1 MLALPFSRLK
11 PNPKLEKTMPTRK
24 SPTLT
29 VAPLPVQIALD
40 RGDHEMHAAVLPP
53 GATRPVQEIFK
64 TGAETLHGFI
74 RRWQQAHPGHVLEI
88 AFEQPAPGLLH
99 ALMDLP
105 GVELYPMNPSQTAR
119 YREVLNSSRKKD
131 DATDALVILE
141 LLKTHRQHFPKW
153 EPESPSI
160 RRLRLLVE
168 GRRKA
173 VDERTQAVL
182 SLIGLLKIYYPQA
195 LELCGDNVH
204 GPITLAFLKRWPTLQ
219 ALKQSTAATIR
230 AFYYGHQVRSRK
242 AIEARLSLV
251 EKAEPLTS
259 DAPLLE
265 ACGLRLGLLLDQIRM
280 INVHVASYENQI
292 DALAVEQPQYAIVQS
307 FPGVGRV
314 IGARLLAALGSRKEN
329 LPHALNLACMSGI
342 APIVKR
348 SGKSTSTQRRMAR
361 PVFLHQTLMEF
372 AESSIKSCLWAQAF
386 FRLKRAQGK
395 GRWESVRALAY
406 KWIRILHHCWRHDIP
421 YDDNRYLAQLRLKGS
436 PLLPYLDQLLAT
448 PNPTSI
454 LNKPT
459 EA

>member
-1 MLALPFSRLK
+1 M
-11 PNPKLEKTMPTRK
+11 
-24 SPTLT
+24 
-29 VAPLPVQIALD
+29 
-40 RGDHEMHAAVLPP
+40 
-53 GATRPVQEIFK
+53 
-64 TGAETLHGFI
+64 
-74 RRWQQAHPGHVLEI
+74 
-88 AFEQPAPGLLH
+88 
-99 ALMDLP
+99 
-105 GVELYPMNPSQTAR
+105 
-119 YREVLNSSRKKD
+119 
-131 DATDALVILE
+131 
-141 LLKTHRQHFPKW
+141 
-153 EPESPSI
+153 
-160 RRLRLLVE
+160 
-168 GRRKA
+168 
-173 VDERTQAVL
+173 
-182 SLIGLLKIYYPQA
+182 
-195 LELCGDNVH
+195 H

-230 AFYYGHQVRSRK
+230 AFYYGRAEKPSRRGCRWSG
-242 AIEARLSLV
+242 A
-251 EKAEPLTS
+251 TS

-280 INVHVASYENQI
+280 LNVRCPLRKTDRCVRATPVR
-292 DALAVEQPQYAIVQS
+292 A

-406 KWIRILHHCWRHDIP
+406 KWIRILHHCWTHDIP
-421 YDDNRYLAQLRLKGS
+421 YDDSRYLAQLRLKGS
-436 PLLPYLDQLLAT
+436 PLLPYLDQLLAA
-448 PNPTSI
+448 PNTTSI